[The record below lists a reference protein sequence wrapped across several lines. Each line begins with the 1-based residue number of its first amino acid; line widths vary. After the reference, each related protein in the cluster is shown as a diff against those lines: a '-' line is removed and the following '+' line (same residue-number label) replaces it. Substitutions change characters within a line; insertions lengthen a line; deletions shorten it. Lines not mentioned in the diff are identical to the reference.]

1 MAEAAHEIAVE
12 QEAVR
17 CRKKGRGGGPAGAV
31 RSREKV
37 STTQGLPGTGEVKA
51 KGPCAKPQVGF
62 RALTVVYPGYA

>member
-1 MAEAAHEIAVE
+1 MP
-12 QEAVR
+12 QEGPR
-17 CRKKGRGGGPAGAV
+17 RGPAGAV